1 VEDGS
6 AKSDDKA
13 GRGVRDDAAFGIM
26 CRLGDK
32 GRNVVRRWLR
42 VKKVWGN
49 FLVGFSI
56 SRP

>member
-1 VEDGS
+1 MADKGLAVEDGS

-32 GRNVVRRWLR
+32 GRNVVE
-42 VKKVWGN
+42 G
-49 FLVGFSI
+49 G
-56 SRP
+56 